1 MSNVTKTFFGYFNAL
16 KTHSEKGIQCTK
28 SKFYFPNICCAL
40 HNAWALAFG
49 AAEIE
54 FKEIHEKDNTISQ
67 TEIIQPG
74 YTLLPIIHIYGYP

>member
-1 MSNVTKTFFGYFNAL
+1 MKIFFLHFFQSTHQEGMKNAVKCYKDFFGYFNAL

-54 FKEIHEKDNTISQ
+54 FKEIHEM
-67 TEIIQPG
+67 
-74 YTLLPIIHIYGYP
+74 H